1 MGCPVRSLRRQSR
14 ARRIRS
20 WQIPHESAAE
30 RDVQQLDA
38 SADSQD
44 RPAVGIR
51 PAEVPW
57 PSMNTFP
64 VSRIRAGGG
73 PLAIAKRLVA

>member
-1 MGCPVRSLRRQSR
+1 MSR
-14 ARRIRS
+14 ARRIRG